1 MAEKATVRIHQ
12 SDKDRLSEIA
22 EATGQNVA
30 DVIAEFI
37 REPAYVCPECEE
49 PFDPS
54 EIDPETVEEHGVLT
68 SGVDRL
74 VKGQRDVKD
83 FECPCCESRLRPKD
97 IESVDG
103 GHDDRATREDIGVTS
118 ENEEQ
123 EFSTEEA

>member
-1 MAEKATVRIHQ
+1 MVETETIRIYAGDKERIKDMADARGAKP
-12 SDKDRLSEIA
+12 A
-22 EATGQNVA
+22 EVVA
-30 DVIAEFI
+30 DLI
-37 REPAYVCPECEE
+37 REPTYVCPECDE

-54 EIDPETVEEHGVLT
+54 EIDPETVREHGVLT

-74 VKGQRDVKD
+74 VKGERDVKD
-83 FECPCCESRLRPKD
+83 FECPCCEGRLRPKD

-103 GHDDRATREDIGVTS
+103 RHDDRATREDIGVTS